1 MLLETLTQNCCSC
14 LECAVSLLCFGFL
27 FFFSVFFI
35 SSIYEICRVCLG
47 GRRACSS
54 WSFLFFF
61 CIVCR
66 IFSSWGHDNDTTN
79 AVNDVGKRWH
89 SLPSL
94 RLGFSLANFLS
105 PVQHPI
111 RLICTWYPISFC
123 FSFSF

>member
-61 CIVCR
+61 VL
-66 IFSSWGHDNDTTN
+66 S
-79 AVNDVGKRWH
+79 V
-89 SLPSL
+89 
-94 RLGFSLANFLS
+94 GFSPPGGTTTILQTLS
-105 PVQHPI
+105 M
-111 RLICTWYPISFC
+111 T
-123 FSFSF
+123 